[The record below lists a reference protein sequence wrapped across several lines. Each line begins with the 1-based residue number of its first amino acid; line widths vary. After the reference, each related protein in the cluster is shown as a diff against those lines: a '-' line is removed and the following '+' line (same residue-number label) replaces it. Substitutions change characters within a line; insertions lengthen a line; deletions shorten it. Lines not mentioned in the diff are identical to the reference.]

1 MNETN
6 DISVEFSSEGE
17 KKTVGGTL
25 RKQRISMNI
34 SIEKIS
40 KDLRINKTYIEAVE
54 NDKYNLIPAA
64 PYVRVYVKTI
74 AEYLSL
80 DPEKLL
86 QLLPSEKDKAG
97 FNNKGLPAG
106 KERETSLSGGISEG
120 KKNGKFG
127 PTALLIIV
135 LLVLAYFAMNKNN
148 NLQGVENISA
158 SDSDSMLVI
167 TGEQSEDNLDDS
179 RPDSLF
185 RGDTLISDSATV
197 ETSAPEKIELTL
209 QVIKDSSYVMIIS
222 DGKIVLDRI
231 LRSPSRVITATA
243 NDSIN
248 VRSGARN
255 TLEIFVNG
263 NKVDIANATGIW
275 TFSKSGTKN
284 LTLAEWQRIRR
295 ASQ

>member
-275 TFSKSGTKN
+275 TFSKGGTKN

>member
-185 RGDTLISDSATV
+185 RGDTLISDSVTV